1 MGLKNLLG
9 KLLKRDETRQREG
22 RGTGKGKS
30 KGKSV
35 PKGPKR
41 LQQNATSFDHLSYWL
56 ERVGS
61 SAAVAVRSA
70 TKLNPYVQNAFAFV
84 TMSLRKSK
92 FLVGILPA
100 TLSSS
105 GSLPTL
111 LLSVV
116 LTILLVGLTGSYLL
130 FLHVK
135 SDSNRIRE
143 LRTFRSKL
151 RDKLVKLNCS
161 PIMLRLA
168 WSDCASFD
176 KSIRQWPE
184 CGGATGSIRF
194 DREVKCPAN
203 SGLIKAIDLLQQVK
217 QEFKTVSWADA
228 IQMAGALAVE
238 VTGGPVVEM
247 RYGRMD
253 APEVSGQSG
262 ASKQKAASA
271 AKRQHAPLSLRLP
284 SAVSPFP
291 DNAPSADVHIRNTF
305 YRMGFS
311 NKDIVALCG
320 AHTIGRAFK
329 DRSGVCPFTSG
340 DQGATIYTRPT
351 SIAKGD
357 GVSGIGMPGGCSW
370 TKNWLQFDN
379 SYFLHTDEA
388 DANLLWL
395 PTDKALKECPEFK
408 PHFIKYAKDEKA
420 FFSDYASAHKRMS
433 ENGAKFSPSR
443 GLTI

>member
-1 MGLKNLLG
+1 MGMKDLLG
-9 KLLKRDETRQREG
+9 KLLKRYESREREG
-22 RGTGKGKS
+22 RGKGKGK
-30 KGKSV
+30 GKVNLPKKV
-35 PKGPKR
+35 PWGA
-41 LQQNATSFDHLSYWL
+41 QNATLFDRVSYWL

-61 SAAVAVRSA
+61 SAAVAVRLAS
-70 TKLNPYVQNAFAFV
+70 KKVPYVQNAVALV

-92 FLVGILPA
+92 FLVGVLPA

-116 LTILLVGLTGSYLL
+116 LTVLLVGLTGSYLL

-151 RDKLVKLNCS
+151 RDKLIKLNCS

-253 APEVSGQSG
+253 APEVEV
-262 ASKQKAASA
+262 KAASTA

-357 GVSGIGMPGGCSW
+357 GGSGIGMPGGCSW

-379 SYFLHTDEA
+379 SYFLHTEEA

-395 PTDKALKECPEFK
+395 PTDKALKDCPEFK
-408 PHFIKYAKDEKA
+408 PHFIKFAKDQEA

-433 ENGAKFSPSR
+433 ENGAKFSPTR
-443 GLTI
+443 GLII